1 MKDKQSKKVVII
13 NDINSDTIERAILI
27 LRDAGTAQPVPQN
40 SGIVAEAQNVISSY
54 IRVTEKNR
62 YAYPELNSKKSA
74 RRRGSCRRIIYAL
87 SALAAFFAVGYFILN
102 ILSGFLINI

>member
-40 SGIVAEAQNVISSY
+40 SGIVAEAQNVINSY

-62 YAYPELNSKKSA
+62 YAYQRKVPD
-74 RRRGSCRRIIYAL
+74 
-87 SALAAFFAVGYFILN
+87 AAAAAVV
-102 ILSGFLINI
+102 SSMH